1 MSESKHTPGP
11 WDALSHDFGRTKVW
25 EVVAGPKADTV
36 VELSLF
42 SQNAEHDAKLIAAA
56 PDMLQACEM
65 ALQDMVRWGIFGPGR
80 KAVENAI
87 KKAKGE

>member
-1 MSESKHTPGP
+1 L
-11 WDALSHDFGRTKVW
+11 A
-25 EVVAGPKADTV
+25 
-36 VELSLF
+36 
-42 SQNAEHDAKLIAAA
+42 DAKLIAAA